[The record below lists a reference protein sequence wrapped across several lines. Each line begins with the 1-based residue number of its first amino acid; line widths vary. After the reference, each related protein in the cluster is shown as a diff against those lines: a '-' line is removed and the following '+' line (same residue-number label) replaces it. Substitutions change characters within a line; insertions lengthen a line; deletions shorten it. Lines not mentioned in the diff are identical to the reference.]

1 MGPLVTKI
9 LCGVLVMS
17 LSVLFGYLPVLI
29 SRKFPFLSASDP
41 RNNKKAL
48 RNTVFSFVLNF
59 GGGVLFANSFCHW
72 LPEVNEGKRM
82 LWQSKAFKTVLIGRL
97 CTGVTKPLATREI
110 NPHTLI
116 KTYTFINL

>member
-41 RNNKKAL
+41 RHNKKAL

-72 LPEVNEGKRM
+72 LPEVREGKRV
-82 LWQSKAFKTVLIGRL
+82 LWQSKAFKTVLIGR
-97 CTGVTKPLATREI
+97 TSS
-110 NPHTLI
+110 TLTC
-116 KTYTFINL
+116 KVFM

>member
-72 LPEVNEGKRM
+72 LPEVREGKRV
-82 LWQSKAFKTVLIGRL
+82 LWQSKAFKTVLIGR
-97 CTGVTKPLATREI
+97 TSS
-110 NPHTLI
+110 TLTC
-116 KTYTFINL
+116 KVFV

>member
-1 MGPLVTKI
+1 MHLTKIDRFYAKLQLAKLASNSIAVKLIMGPLVTKI

-29 SRKFPFLSASDP
+29 SRKVPFLSASDP

-72 LPEVNEGKRM
+72 LPEVREGKRV
-82 LWQSKAFKTVLIGRL
+82 LWQQF
-97 CTGVTKPLATREI
+97 
-110 NPHTLI
+110 
-116 KTYTFINL
+116 

>member
-29 SRKFPFLSASDP
+29 SRKFPLLSASDP
-41 RNNKKAL
+41 RHNKKAL
-48 RNTVFSFVLNF
+48 RNIVFSFLLNF

-72 LPEVNEGKRM
+72 LPEVNEGKRV
-82 LWQSKAFKTVLIGRL
+82 LCQAKAFKTVLIGRL
-97 CTGVTKPLATREI
+97 
-110 NPHTLI
+110 TLV
-116 KTYTFINL
+116 